1 MCLAGLIHLAF
12 GGHTQ
17 SVRRWFLEQMGHL
30 TGRFWVGQACRG
42 HLPALTPPAA
52 LQGAPTQNRGPASLA
67 RPLLSV
73 SAFSFATP
81 PQEPPCGGDKLPLR
95 GSWGGSETALTP
107 CGRGRE
113 EEPSYL
119 VHVAQPGW
127 AAGMGAQ
134 GALALLEPRDLP
146 EGQSGT

>member
-1 MCLAGLIHLAF
+1 M
-12 GGHTQ
+12 
-17 SVRRWFLEQMGHL
+17 
-30 TGRFWVGQACRG
+30 GQACRG

-52 LQGAPTQNRGPASLA
+52 LQGRPTQNRGPASRA

-73 SAFSFATP
+73 SAVSFAAP
-81 PQEPPCGGDKLPLR
+81 PQELPCGGDKLPLR
-95 GSWGGSETALTP
+95 GSWGGSETAPTP

-119 VHVAQPGW
+119 VHVAQPGR

-146 EGQSGT
+146 EGQSGA